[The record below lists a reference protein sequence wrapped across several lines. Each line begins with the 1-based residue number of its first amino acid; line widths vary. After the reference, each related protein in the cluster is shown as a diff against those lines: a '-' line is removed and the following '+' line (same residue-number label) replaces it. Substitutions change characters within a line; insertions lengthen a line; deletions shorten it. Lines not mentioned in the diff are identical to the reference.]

1 MALSKHLDG
10 VFREKQHMQ
19 RNATK
24 KKRFQFPVSGSH
36 LLKGENFL
44 LRVEKIATTLRI
56 LDPPMEVF
64 EPV

>member
-1 MALSKHLDG
+1 MAFS
-10 VFREKQHMQ
+10 EKNNTYRGTQQ
-19 RNATK
+19 

-36 LLKGENFL
+36 LLKGENL
-44 LRVEKIATTLRI
+44 LIRVEKIATTLRI